1 MMATRRS
8 LEAAEVRYDRST
20 LLVSYVNQVLNEEV
34 PRRFGVQRQLL
45 NSIIKRELNL
55 LGHAMR
61 KLAAQSFLSDVGC
74 YQ

>member
-45 NSIIKRELNL
+45 NSIIKRELNF

-61 KLAAQSFLSDVGC
+61 KLAVQSFLSNVGC
-74 YQ
+74 